1 MHERTYM
8 RLRARDLLLLKA
20 SVGGLLKRLS
30 DGTTARRGSL
40 MRARAALA
48 LAPFDTDI
56 SSGPGKEPASQK
68 ARQPPN
74 SAPSVLERLRRHRG
88 VAHGIGDG
96 GMP

>member
-40 MRARAALA
+40 MRAPAALA
-48 LAPFDTDI
+48 LAPIDTDI
-56 SSGPGKEPASQK
+56 SSGPGKESASQK
-68 ARQPPN
+68 AAEFQRQVSLN
-74 SAPSVLERLRRHRG
+74 GS
-88 VAHGIGDG
+88 GDIAV
-96 GMP
+96 